1 MVQREMTVNVSF
13 VGDALSR
20 KVTRLLLLLQI
31 VAMLIVVG
39 LSLAHFLFLAF
50 ALSVLS
56 LLMLSFTLLWLY
68 ARYRE
73 IPAVREKRELE
84 RLRLK
89 FQKGVQTEE
98 KNIQDAVK
106 ERARLVQAEKEEINI
121 ALETLRRKHIENG
134 LRMASIQE
142 AAISGVGPKLKERL
156 AGDDILSAADI
167 TEQVMKLPGLE
178 ETERQAL
185 MDWRRSVL
193 EKLESTQPS
202 GLPQKQ
208 LEAIQQKAQALRA
221 QNDMKDRNAR
231 SSQQMLEYELIS
243 FRERLKQLAPFT
255 FPRYLSRSLASR
267 GTVAAPLAFAL
278 IVTQVVS
285 SVSATTASIIFWI
298 PATTPSPTSMP
309 ARRATN
315 TITHPSATA
324 VAAMQTTTPLQTSTF
339 PATSFPTETAASTAT
354 QPPTRTLTP
363 TATWTPFPTLTIP
376 PSNTAIIPVSG
387 GETNG
392 SCDPSYPGVCIAP
405 APPDL
410 DCNDVPYRR
419 FQVLPPDPH
428 NFDRDGDGIGC
439 ES

>member
-1 MVQREMTVNVSF
+1 MVQRQMTFNVSF
-13 VGDALSR
+13 AGDALSR

-31 VAMLIVVG
+31 VAMLIVVA

-56 LLMLSFTLLWLY
+56 LLMLSVTLLWLY

-73 IPAVREKRELE
+73 IPVVREKRELE

-89 FQKGVQTEE
+89 FQKGIQTEE
-98 KNIQDAVK
+98 KNIQAAAR
-106 ERARLVQAEKEEINI
+106 ERARLVQAEKEEINL
-121 ALETLRRKHIENG
+121 ALGRLRQKHIENG
-134 LRMASIQE
+134 LRMALIQE
-142 AAISGVGPKLKERL
+142 AAISGVGSKLKERL

-167 TEQVMKLPGLE
+167 TEQIMKLPGLE
-178 ETERQAL
+178 GAERQAL
-185 MDWRRSVL
+185 MDWRHSVL

-202 GLPQKQ
+202 GLPEKQ

-221 QNDMKDRNAR
+221 QNDAKDRQAR

-278 IVTQVVS
+278 IMTQVVS

-298 PATTPSPTSMP
+298 PATTPSPTPTSMP

-315 TITHPSATA
+315 TIIHPSATA
-324 VAAMQTTTPLQTSTF
+324 VSATLTITPLQTSTF
-339 PATSFPTETAASTAT
+339 PATSIPMETAASTPT

-363 TATWTPFPTLTIP
+363 FPTFTFL

-387 GETNG
+387 GETAG
-392 SCDPSYPGVCIAP
+392 SCDPSYPGVCIP
-405 APPDL
+405 LSPPDL
-410 DCNDVPYRR
+410 DCKDVPYRR

>member
-98 KNIQDAVK
+98 KNIQDAVR
-106 ERARLVQAEKEEINI
+106 ERARLLQAEKEEINI

-285 SVSATTASIIFWI
+285 SVSATTASIIFWV
-298 PATTPSPTSMP
+298 PATTPSPTPKSMP
-309 ARRATN
+309 ARRATH
-315 TITHPSATA
+315 TITHPSAIA
-324 VAAMQTTTPLQTSTF
+324 VSAMQTTGPLQTSTF
-339 PATSFPTETAASTAT
+339 PATSSPTETAAATPT
-354 QPPTRTLTP
+354 QPP
-363 TATWTPFPTLTIP
+363 TATWTPFPTLTIL

-387 GETNG
+387 GETAR
-392 SCDPSYPGVCIAP
+392 SCDPSYPGVCIPP